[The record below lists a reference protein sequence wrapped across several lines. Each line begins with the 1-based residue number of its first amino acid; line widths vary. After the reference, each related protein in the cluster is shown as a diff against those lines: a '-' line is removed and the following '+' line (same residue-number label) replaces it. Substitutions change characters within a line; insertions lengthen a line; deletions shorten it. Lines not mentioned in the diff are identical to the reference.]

1 MGKHKNPIKKD
12 KKIHISKTRSL
23 KLISPLHFNFQH
35 KFYYEIRKYSFFIRF
50 VDDQNDYKPLNNE
63 IKLLE
68 DYIFNNRKYIHSN
81 EENNNIISILPTFA
95 KAISNLKKLPKL
107 INPIH
112 QNIKEIFEENRKN
125 NCKNSISKIRE
136 IYAKKYDKIL
146 SIKTIHRI
154 MRNKLLLNFK
164 KSILK
169 PKKLD
174 NLIYKK
180 MSFLFIKCIIRAINL
195 NFRLIFIDESY
206 FKIKNNNFRFWQD
219 KNDPCHYGNENN
231 NKSNF
236 LLAIGIDE
244 IIHYKF
250 TSQNTNSNLFIDFFK
265 EIIQKISNN
274 DLKKVIFIMDNLTSH
289 CTDNFKKLIIKNSLK
304 VIYTVPYESSYNP
317 IELAFRSIK
326 LFTYKNIYNN
336 MTQLIN
342 DVKIIITS
350 NKFKKTL
357 FKNFLETLEK
367 YIIFIRKNK
376 NLDLNI

>member
-136 IYAKKYDKIL
+136 IYAKKYDKTL